1 MRHFVSNFYRACANK
16 ELSDDLKDCC
26 LAFSDRRFATLYNR
40 LVTMKNLKAGGHE
53 FLNRHLPHIKKWARA
68 YDEGGRRYGHMTS
81 NMAECFNSVLR
92 GVRALP
98 VTAIVQYT
106 FDKMNEYFLH
116 YSEETDKQIA
126 GKSTPLG

>member
-1 MRHFVSNFYRACANK
+1 VSNFYRACANK

-68 YDEGGRRYGHMTS
+68 YDEGG
-81 NMAECFNSVLR
+81 
-92 GVRALP
+92 
-98 VTAIVQYT
+98 
-106 FDKMNEYFLH
+106 
-116 YSEETDKQIA
+116 
-126 GKSTPLG
+126 